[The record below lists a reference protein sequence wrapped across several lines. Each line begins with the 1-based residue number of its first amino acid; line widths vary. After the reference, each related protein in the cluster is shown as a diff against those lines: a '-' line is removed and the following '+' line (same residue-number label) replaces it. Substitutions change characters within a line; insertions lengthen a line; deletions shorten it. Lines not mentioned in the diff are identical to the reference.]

1 MDPLYLVSNGVVV
14 REANSL
20 TFVNKEGKR
29 HLPVESLSEIFCL
42 GRITITSGAASLLM
56 KKKKP
61 VHFFNY
67 YGFYEGS
74 LMPREQQI
82 SGLVI
87 VKQVEHYS
95 DPEKRISIAR
105 EMVNGIK
112 NNVVCTLRYYCRRG
126 EPLTDYIEE
135 IEKVEIGKSINSVLS
150 SEGKIWDGYYES
162 FNKIVKGLEM
172 EKREIRPPK
181 DEMNA
186 LISFGNSLLYG
197 VALSEIYHT
206 YLHPAISFL
215 HEPRE
220 RRYSLALDI
229 ADIFKPVIVERLIFK
244 LVNNQQ
250 IKKEDFDRQVGVV
263 LKEKS
268 RRLFIEEFD
277 KKLKTSLNHPE
288 LKRSVTYRE
297 LLRFECYKLVKHII
311 GEKPYK
317 AFRMWW

>member
-1 MDPLYLVSNGVVV
+1 MEPLYLVSNGLIV
-14 REANSL
+14 RDGNSL

-29 HLPVESLSEIFCL
+29 HLPIEGISEVFCL
-42 GRITITSGAASLLM
+42 GRVTVTSAAASLLM
-56 KKKKP
+56 KKQKP
-61 VHFFNY
+61 VHFYNY
-67 YGFYEGS
+67 RGFYEGS
-74 LMPREQQI
+74 LMPREVQI
-82 SGLVI
+82 SGLV
-87 VKQVEHYS
+87 VVRQVEHYS
-95 DPEKRISIAR
+95 DPAKRIPIAR
-105 EMVNGIK
+105 EMVIGIK
-112 NNVVCTLRYYCRRG
+112 DNVLCTLRYYFRRG
-126 EPLTDYIEE
+126 EPLSEFIEDIEE
-135 IEKVEIGKSINSVLS
+135 VEIGNSINTILS
-150 SEGKIWDGYYES
+150 SEGKIWDSYYES
-162 FNKIVKGLEM
+162 LNKIITDFEM

-206 YLHPAISFL
+206 YLHPAVSFL

-220 RRYSLALDI
+220 RRYSLALDL
-229 ADIFKPVIVERLIFK
+229 ADIFKPIVVERLIFK
-244 LVNNQQ
+244 LVNNRQ
-250 IKKEDFDRQVGVV
+250 ITKEDFDRNVGVV
-263 LKEKS
+263 LKEKP

-297 LLRFECYKLVKHII
+297 LLRLECYKLVKHVI